1 MAGAGRPGR
10 EEIRLGVDSTLVAHH
25 QRAGRSLSQRVRSV
39 QGMNIKEL
47 EERALDALSGVAL
60 TIPVAQE
67 VDEAAWL
74 EQRLKGL
81 GGSDAGTVLGLN
93 PYQGAFELW
102 LLKTGQIQAPDL
114 TGNEPI
120 YWGHRLEA
128 MVCEEFSRRHGGPP
142 LYKPGFMA
150 QSVDRPWQQVSL
162 DAVTMDPDTGELAI
176 FEAKTASG
184 FLANEWEDD
193 RIPARY
199 EAQCYH
205 AAAVT
210 GIRNVWIGCLIGGQ
224 RFVAKKVQIDE
235 AVLSDVVAAEER
247 FWVDHVIGGAQPQP
261 DASASCTDVLRDMWV
276 AQAGTI
282 ELPPEAFDVADAY
295 LECNARIDEL
305 ETEKKRL
312 GNWLRNEMGEMT
324 TGSVGGVVVAT
335 NKEQK
340 RKHFNLAGFRADH
353 GDSTPYEEERT
364 TRVLRV
370 AQRKEQG

>member
-1 MAGAGRPGR
+1 
-10 EEIRLGVDSTLVAHH
+10 
-25 QRAGRSLSQRVRSV
+25 
-39 QGMNIKEL
+39 
-47 EERALDALSGVAL
+47 
-60 TIPVAQE
+60 
-67 VDEAAWL
+67 
-74 EQRLKGL
+74 
-81 GGSDAGTVLGLN
+81 
-93 PYQGAFELW
+93 
-102 LLKTGQIQAPDL
+102 
-114 TGNEPI
+114 
-120 YWGHRLEA
+120 
-128 MVCEEFSRRHGGPP
+128 
-142 LYKPGFMA
+142 
-150 QSVDRPWQQVSL
+150 
-162 DAVTMDPDTGELAI
+162 MD
-176 FEAKTASG
+176 
-184 FLANEWEDD
+184 W
-193 RIPARY
+193 
-199 EAQCYH
+199 
-205 AAAVT
+205 
-210 GIRNVWIGCLIGGQ
+210 CLIGGQ